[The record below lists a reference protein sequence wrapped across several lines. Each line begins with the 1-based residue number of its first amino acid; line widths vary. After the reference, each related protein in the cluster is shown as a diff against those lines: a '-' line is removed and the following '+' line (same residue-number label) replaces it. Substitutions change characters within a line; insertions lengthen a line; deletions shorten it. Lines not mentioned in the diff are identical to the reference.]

1 MVRNTVLDLT
11 LTDLLSR
18 LHHSNTL
25 QTLTLMSHLLSRTE
39 TIRESKDVDL
49 ERVAAV
55 QTTSELAVQRT
66 VAFEFGAPCAG
77 VVTNEIKVG
86 AIVRVQYRI
95 CPR

>member
-1 MVRNTVLDLT
+1 M
-11 LTDLLSR
+11 
-18 LHHSNTL
+18 
-25 QTLTLMSHLLSRTE
+25 
-39 TIRESKDVDL
+39 DL
-49 ERVAAV
+49 EHVAAV